1 MIRRWDWQNGV
12 ATVRSEAAA
21 PGEDTPGSGAEDLLW
36 LRAGQQGDRTALEH
50 LLKRHEPDLFR
61 LCCGILPSRAD
72 AEDAV
77 QEAFLRALKAIAKP
91 GGFRGDSS
99 VRTWL
104 FRIAIHVC
112 CDWKRKRGNHH
123 LSLTTEISHD
133 LRTESP
139 GPERVTLD
147 RLRLR
152 EAFAHLSPQHR
163 AILVL
168 REAEECSVAEIAAML
183 GWNEKKVHN
192 ELYGARRALARWREG
207 ENE

>member
-1 MIRRWDWQNGV
+1 MIQRWDWQ
-12 ATVRSEAAA
+12 
-21 PGEDTPGSGAEDLLW
+21 SGAVMERSAASAQSDNASEDLAW
-36 LRAGQQGDRTALEH
+36 LRAGQRGDRTALEH

-61 LCCGILPSRAD
+61 LCCGILPSYAD

-77 QEAFLRALKAIAKP
+77 QEAFLRALKAIAIP

-104 FRIAIHVC
+104 FRITIHVC
-112 CDWKRKRGNHH
+112 WDWKRKRANHH
-123 LSLTTEISHD
+123 LSLTSDISQD

-152 EAFAHLSPQHR
+152 EAFTHLTPRHR
-163 AILVL
+163 ALLVL
-168 REAEECSVAEIAAML
+168 REVEEWSIAEIAVML

>member
-1 MIRRWDWQNGV
+1 MIRRWDWQNGAV
-12 ATVRSEAAA
+12 TTRSEATTPVDNA
-21 PGEDTPGSGAEDLLW
+21 PGTGAEDLAW

-61 LCCGILPSRAD
+61 LCCGVLPSHTD

-77 QEAFLRALKAIAKP
+77 QEAFLRALKAIARP

-104 FRIAIHVC
+104 YRIAIHVC
-112 CDWKRKRGNHH
+112 WDWKRKRGNHH
-123 LSLTTEISHD
+123 LSLTHD
-133 LRTESP
+133 LRNESP

-152 EAFAHLSPQHR
+152 EAFSHLTPHHR
-163 AILVL
+163 ALLVL
-168 REAEECSVAEIAAML
+168 REVEEWSIAEIAVML
-183 GWNEKKVHN
+183 GWNEKRVSN
-192 ELYGARRALARWREG
+192 ELYGARRALARWRER